1 MVRNENYGYW
11 NSNAMENYANPF
23 FVKLC
28 RQIWAKKPN
37 FMVLGEC
44 WGGFMFEHRQIILAR
59 SGVIPRLY
67 KMPQT
72 ICSILG
78 KKLSREG
85 RLVDCE
91 RKDISTLKK
100 WYEDS
105 RFCMPEGFIQLQ
117 SSTAHQWPYP
127 ALMYGQAAWAA
138 VDLLYFMPDIP
149 ITFMDETKGERYRLE
164 TLVSYQA
171 EKKEVKT
178 PGLKRTNSQLRL
190 LMEQGSKPEDEA
202 GEESDYEHEE
212 AKGLGV
218 RKRSASNLHA
228 LLDNP
233 EEERKKEASDKE
245 DSEE

>member
-1 MVRNENYGYW
+1 
-11 NSNAMENYANPF
+11 
-23 FVKLC
+23 
-28 RQIWAKKPN
+28 
-37 FMVLGEC
+37 
-44 WGGFMFEHRQIILAR
+44 MFEHRQIILAR

-178 PGLKRTNSQLRL
+178 TGLKRTNSQLRL
-190 LMEQGSKPEDEA
+190 LMEQGSKP
-202 GEESDYEHEE
+202 
-212 AKGLGV
+212 
-218 RKRSASNLHA
+218 
-228 LLDNP
+228 
-233 EEERKKEASDKE
+233 
-245 DSEE
+245 